1 MEKAAENIDQLVQDF
16 LILMITNDIDW
27 ASKPRADKWSKKE
40 IIGHLIDSA
49 NNNLNRFVRCTY
61 EQDFKSVYAQN
72 EWVAVQHYQ
81 DAKVEDLLTLW
92 RLLNKQISTILKNYP
107 AQLLQNTCD
116 TGKQEVNLR
125 TVEFLANDYVAHLEH
140 HLKQIIII

>member
-1 MEKAAENIDQLVQDF
+1 MEKTAENIDQLVQDF

-27 ASKPRADKWSKKE
+27 AGKPDANKWSKKE

-61 EQDFKSVYAQN
+61 EQNFKLVYAQN
-72 EWVAVQHYQ
+72 EWVAAQHYQ

-92 RLLNKQISTILKNYP
+92 RLLNKQISTVIKNYP
-107 AQLLQNTCD
+107 EQLLQNTCD
-116 TGKQEVNLR
+116 TGRQEVNLR

-140 HLKQIIII
+140 HLKQIITI